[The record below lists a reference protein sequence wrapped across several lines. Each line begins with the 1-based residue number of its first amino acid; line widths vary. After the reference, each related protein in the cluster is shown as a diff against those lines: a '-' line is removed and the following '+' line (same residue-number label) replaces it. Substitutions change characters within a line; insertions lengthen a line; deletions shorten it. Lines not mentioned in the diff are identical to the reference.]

1 MRWAGDVACMGE
13 MGNAYNTF
21 GNPEGKRPLIRPRH
35 RMEDIIRM
43 HLRETGWEGV
53 ERMHLAQDR
62 DPWWGFVNTVMNLQV
77 AYKAWRLLTS

>member
-53 ERMHLAQDR
+53 ERMHLA
-62 DPWWGFVNTVMNLQV
+62 GGGGGNYETVN
-77 AYKAWRLLTS
+77 